1 MLGLSTD
8 IGIDLGT
15 ANTRVYLKGKGVVFR
30 EPSVVA
36 LDAET
41 RKVLAVGKEARMMI
55 GRTPGSILAIRPMK
69 DGVIADYEITEV
81 MLRHFIS
88 RACGRKVLMKPRVII
103 CIPSQV
109 TGVHKRAVLEAAAQA
124 GARQTFL
131 VEEPMAAAIGAGL
144 NIWEPSGNMVVDVG
158 GGTTDIAVISLG
170 GIVVADSCAVG
181 GDKFDESII
190 RYVRRE
196 HNLMIGERTGED
208 IKIQVGSV
216 YPQAPTEAAEIRG
229 RDFVTGLPKT
239 ISFSSREACLALSEP
254 VNEIISSVKGVLE
267 RTPPE
272 LAADIV
278 DRGIVCTGGGALLSG
293 FARLLSEEIGI
304 PVHIAEDPMSC
315 VIMGASK
322 IFESPKMFENS
333 LVAGAKSM

>member
-158 GGTTDIAVISLG
+158 GGPLI
-170 GIVVADSCAVG
+170 
-181 GDKFDESII
+181 
-190 RYVRRE
+190 
-196 HNLMIGERTGED
+196 
-208 IKIQVGSV
+208 
-216 YPQAPTEAAEIRG
+216 
-229 RDFVTGLPKT
+229 
-239 ISFSSREACLALSEP
+239 
-254 VNEIISSVKGVLE
+254 
-267 RTPPE
+267 
-272 LAADIV
+272 
-278 DRGIVCTGGGALLSG
+278 
-293 FARLLSEEIGI
+293 
-304 PVHIAEDPMSC
+304 
-315 VIMGASK
+315 
-322 IFESPKMFENS
+322 
-333 LVAGAKSM
+333 